1 VSAQDFAAD
10 KRDDHLQAYGVF
22 KPVGHSIVSFAA
34 ADDLRA
40 ARAALREAGVADAT
54 MREYTPQQME
64 RQAEQDIEHA
74 GVLASIGQELNL
86 VKAHRELAHQGFS
99 FLMVPSPDDAAAA
112 LIAQVARRFN
122 AERAQRFG
130 RLVIEELVE
139 PGAGTRQV
147 AESPDRGLDAQ
158 TPSGLEGDTAARP
171 AARRVLCA
179 GPPHAVAPSG

>member
-1 VSAQDFAAD
+1 MGPRTVSAEHLAAD
-10 KRDDHLQAYGVF
+10 KRDDHPQAYGVF

-40 ARAALREAGVADAT
+40 ARAALREAGVADAA

-171 AARRVLCA
+171 AARRA
-179 GPPHAVAPSG
+179 AP